1 MAGAIH
7 LRTTSEPGEFRTGIA
22 GANRRP
28 TNGYPEQS
36 LVGEG
41 AALTKLVAG
50 EAKQM
55 PPIMDELVDRGPIEQ
70 SCRALFDTN
79 EVDSQ
84 RKRKTREDSPRQ
96 QFAHGD
102 CNRATDC

>member
-1 MAGAIH
+1 MAYAIH
-7 LRTTSEPGEFRTGIA
+7 LRTPSEPGKLRTGIA

-36 LVGEG
+36 LVGE
-41 AALTKLVAG
+41 AAGLTKLVAG

-55 PPIMDELVDRGPIEQ
+55 PPIMDELVDCCPIEQ
-70 SCRALFDTN
+70 SCRALFDAN

-84 RKRKTREDSPRQ
+84 RK
-96 QFAHGD
+96 
-102 CNRATDC
+102 